1 MKKVLYIDIET
12 IPAPESFLDGV
23 EIKAPATHKKP
34 ESIAAW
40 IAENGDA
47 YRDEQ
52 HRKTSFNGGWGSI
65 CQISWAIDD
74 GEIDGAALGPDR
86 ANERDMLFGALDA
99 IEGQLSHANNP
110 YLCGHFIS
118 GFDLKFIKHRCIV
131 LGIKYP
137 QWLLPSAKP
146 WDDGI
151 RDTMQLWA
159 GARDTISL
167 DNLCKILGIK
177 GKEGFDGSM
186 VYDAWLA
193 GEHAKITAYCAAD
206 VAKVRTINEIFL
218 KAGI

>member
-1 MKKVLYIDIET
+1 MKPTLYLDIET
-12 IPAPESFLDGV
+12 LPAPESFLDGI
-23 EIKAPATHKKP
+23 EIRPPATHKKP

-40 IAENGDA
+40 IAENGDKWMA
-47 YRDEQ
+47 EQ
-52 HRKTSFNGGWGSI
+52 HRKTSFDGGYGQI

-218 KAGI
+218 KSGI